1 MGTAH
6 MFLSKI
12 VETDMGVAQ
21 TFLGNY
27 SEYVLDKAA
36 WVEAQR
42 MVWEKQQK
50 EIFRTEE
57 MIYRLS
63 SGANSGRTTSAVKVI
78 GEECLFLST
87 KNKQVG
93 GKSLQGLQV
102 DKYLR
107 QLRISLDA
115 SNAERRRRSLKSAR
129 DDCGG
134 RK

>member
-63 SGANSGRTTSAVKVI
+63 SGANSGRTTSAVKVL
-78 GEECLFLST
+78 LFNISYSLS
-87 KNKQVG
+87 KVDVME
-93 GKSLQGLQV
+93 SL
-102 DKYLR
+102 
-107 QLRISLDA
+107 
-115 SNAERRRRSLKSAR
+115 
-129 DDCGG
+129 
-134 RK
+134 